1 MLKKFGIGKSLLLYS
16 SMIALFVF
24 AMSGIFFHESQ
35 TAVDELTTTSA
46 QGLAGIEQ
54 QISLIKGMA
63 QIHSNVLPIVAEKD
77 KDSRDIR
84 VEITAG
90 YIKEFKKIVEKCGNE
105 CSVYGTEITKYENLW
120 NDILKNKIIPGDQAG
135 ATADVLNKLNPIAE
149 GMIDKLDKAGSAK
162 SKEVSA
168 SFDDARERSAK
179 TKKILFALI
188 FALVGTIM
196 VIGWFFKKRLIVA
209 VSAVSETVESS
220 VTKTFTSSQKLSTS
234 ADTLSEASSQ
244 QAAAVEETAASIEE
258 LSSMVHKNADNAK
271 VAAELSAR
279 GTEEATSGGTEIMNL
294 IEAIRDISAGSK
306 RIEEIIQVI
315 DDIAFQTNLLALNAA
330 VEAARAGEQGK
341 GFAVVADAVRTLAQR
356 SADAAKEISK
366 LIHESVEKTEKGSK
380 IADSSGTALQKII
393 ESIKKVSDLNSEIA
407 TASMEQ
413 AQGIQQLNKAMID
426 IDRVTQGNAKVAE
439 EMKMAATTLTEDSET
454 LQVSSVDLKILI
466 EGQKKATS
474 SHQPSG
480 HDTERSHKKA
490 A

>member
-24 AMSGIFFHESQ
+24 AMSGLFFHESQ
-35 TAVDELTTTSA
+35 TSVDELTTTSA
-46 QGLAGIEQ
+46 QGLSGIQ
-54 QISLIKGMA
+54 LQISLIKGMA
-63 QIHSNVLPIVAEKD
+63 QIHSNVIPIVAEKD
-77 KDSRDIR
+77 KDSRDVR

-90 YIKEFKKIVEKCGNE
+90 YLKEFKSLVDKCGAD
-105 CSVYGTEITKYENLW
+105 CSAYGTEISQYENLW
-120 NDILKNKIIPGDQAG
+120 NDILKTKIIPGDQAG

-149 GMIDKLDKAGSAK
+149 EMFDKLDKAGSAK
-162 SKEVSA
+162 SKEVAA
-168 SFDDARERSAK
+168 SFDTAREKSARI
-179 TKKILFALI
+179 KKILLGLI

-196 VIGWFFKKRLIVA
+196 VVGWFFKNRLIA
-209 VSAVSETVESS
+209 AISTVSDTVEGS
-220 VTKTFTSSQKLSTS
+220 VAKTFTNSQRLSQS
-234 ADTLSEASSQ
+234 AETLSAASSQ

-258 LSSMVHKNADNAK
+258 LSSMVHKNAENAK
-271 VAAELSAR
+271 VAADLSHR
-279 GTEEATSGGTEIMNL
+279 GAEEATSGGTEIMSL
-294 IEAIRDISAGSK
+294 IQAIRDISSGSK

-356 SADAAKEISK
+356 SADAAKEIGH
-366 LIHESVEKTEKGSK
+366 LINESVEKTEKGSK
-380 IADSSGTALQKII
+380 IADSSGMALQKII

-426 IDRVTQGNAKVAE
+426 VDRVTQGNAKVAE
-439 EMKMAATTLTEDSET
+439 EMKMAATTLTEDSEK
-454 LQVSSVDLKILI
+454 LQVSSIDLKMLI
-466 EGQKKATS
+466 WGHKATS
-474 SHQPSG
+474 NHHESSKT
-480 HDTERSHKKA
+480 TEHSSKKA